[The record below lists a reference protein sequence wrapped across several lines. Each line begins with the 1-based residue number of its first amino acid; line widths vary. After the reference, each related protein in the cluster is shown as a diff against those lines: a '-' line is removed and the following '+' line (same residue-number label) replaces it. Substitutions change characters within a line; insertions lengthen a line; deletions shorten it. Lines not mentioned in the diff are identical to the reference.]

1 MDFSA
6 VSGIFDKILK
16 FLPTI
21 PFITFINKMQYLPY
35 LCYLNYFLPISQI
48 IAIGEAWLVAI
59 GLFYAYQI
67 VLRWIKAIE

>member
-16 FLPTI
+16 YLPTS
-21 PFITFINKMQYLPY
+21 PFITFINKMQDLPY
-35 LCYLNYFLPISQI
+35 LGLPISQI

>member
-16 FLPTI
+16 FLPTS
-21 PFITFINKMQYLPY
+21 PFITF
-35 LCYLNYFLPISQI
+35 
-48 IAIGEAWLVAI
+48 GEAWLVAI

-67 VLRWIKAIE
+67 ILRWIKAIE